1 MSRAI
6 RGRGG
11 GVALGVVV
19 VIIVVDL
26 LLRTIVAVAIAGAAE
41 LARGREFVILVV
53 VVLVRRVVVVV
64 RLDHGL
70 VIDGEGVLQGMDVV
84 LLVDSDL
91 AQVDVEEAGVEAPVS
106 TADKLK
112 IGAVQIV
119 DVDLGIVRFDVGHI
133 EDVILG
139 HVNDRRRVQIVEI
152 GGPVDDV

>member
-26 LLRTIVAVAIAGAAE
+26 LLTIVAVAIAGAAE

-53 VVLVRRVVVVV
+53 VILVRRVVVVV

-106 TADKLK
+106 TADKLE

-119 DVDLGIVRFDVGHI
+119 DVDLEIVRFD
-133 EDVILG
+133 
-139 HVNDRRRVQIVEI
+139 
-152 GGPVDDV
+152 GGLVDDVNHLLKNIWHVLG